1 MFKEDSGDK
10 NSIREGILIDFDFA
24 IDVKKH
30 FKTATGERSVSSNR
44 VGGPRHLLFFFSRV
58 PSHSSRVTF

>member
-10 NSIREGILIDFDFA
+10 NGIREGILIDFDFA

-30 FKTATGERSVSSNR
+30 FKTATGERSVSFARAS
-44 VGGPRHLLFFFSRV
+44 GLCHLLFLYFRV
-58 PSHSSRVTF
+58 PFLSSHVPF